1 MSTQP
6 ENTPGEIKAGVEKKT
21 ASNTT
26 NAPTHPAKK
35 AAKRA
40 AQEALS
46 TRGLIIWLTAV
57 LLYTMAVT
65 GRTSFGV
72 ASVEAIEQYHIDATR
87 LAVFASLQLG
97 AYSLS
102 QIPVGLLVDKF
113 GPRKLLIAGALVM
126 GVGQVILAFGSSYPV
141 ALFARVLVG
150 MGDATAFSSLMR
162 LIPAWIPMRLAP
174 MLSQLSGALGQ
185 FGQFLSAV
193 PFLALLHA
201 TSWTTAFFSLGAMGL
216 LLALMAA
223 VLIQDSPDAKGHA
236 KGAAKD
242 TAGDKAAGDKPRND
256 EDFREELAEE
266 IREPEQQPKLS
277 LTHTLREVLT
287 NPTCWHGFFVHW
299 TGLGTLVAFTMLW
312 GVPIMTIGMG
322 QSSGYAGLALTLATV
337 ATVLAG
343 PFVGMLSSRM
353 GRKRWIATVSG
364 SSVTIACW
372 ILLFLPTDPRSAAF
386 GLAFAIVMGTMAPVS
401 NLAFDS
407 VREQVDRSILAT
419 GTGLA
424 NMGGWTAGI
433 IIAQTTGLVLSWA
446 APDEDYAWADFR
458 LAAIAAVAV
467 WMCGVIGIVATR
479 PRTSARSARRISAL
493 RRQKSSAAS

>member
-1 MSTQP
+1 
-6 ENTPGEIKAGVEKKT
+6 
-21 ASNTT
+21 
-26 NAPTHPAKK
+26 
-35 AAKRA
+35 
-40 AQEALS
+40 
-46 TRGLIIWLTAV
+46 
-57 LLYTMAVT
+57 MAVT

-102 QIPVGLLVDKF
+102 QIPVGLMVDKF

-162 LIPAWIPMRLAP
+162 LIPAWIPLRLAP

-223 VLIQDSPDAKGHA
+223 VLIQDSP
-236 KGAAKD
+236 AAKE
-242 TAGDKAAGDKPRND
+242 TARSD
-256 EDFREELAEE
+256 EDLGEEFGEELSEE

-312 GVPIMTIGMG
+312 GVPILTIGMG

-372 ILLFLPTDPRSAAF
+372 ILLFLPVDPRGAAF

-458 LAAIAAVAV
+458 LATIAAVAV
-467 WMCGVIGIVATR
+467 WICGVIGIVATR
-479 PRTSARSARRISAL
+479 PRTSARSARPISAL
-493 RRQKSSAAS
+493 RRQKFSAAS

>member
-6 ENTPGEIKAGVEKKT
+6 ENTPGENKVGGGKKT
-21 ASNTT
+21 ASHTT
-26 NAPTHPAKK
+26 NVSTHLVKK
-35 AAKRA
+35 AAPRA
-40 AQEALS
+40 VQEAFS

-102 QIPVGLLVDKF
+102 QIPVGLMVDKF

-223 VLIQDSPDAKGHA
+223 VLIQDSP
-236 KGAAKD
+236 AAKE
-242 TAGDKAAGDKPRND
+242 TARSD
-256 EDFREELAEE
+256 EDLGEEFGEELSEE

-312 GVPIMTIGMG
+312 GVPILTIGMG

-372 ILLFLPTDPRSAAF
+372 ILLFLPVDPRGAAF

-458 LAAIAAVAV
+458 LATIAAVAV
-467 WMCGVIGIVATR
+467 WICGVIGIVATR

-493 RRQKSSAAS
+493 RRQKISAAS

>member
-6 ENTPGEIKAGVEKKT
+6 ENTPGENKAGVEKKT
-21 ASNTT
+21 ASHTT
-26 NAPTHPAKK
+26 NVSTHPAKK
-35 AAKRA
+35 AAQRA

-102 QIPVGLLVDKF
+102 QIPVGLMVDKF

-223 VLIQDSPDAKGHA
+223 VLIQDSP
-236 KGAAKD
+236 AAKE
-242 TAGDKAAGDKPRND
+242 TAKEIARSD
-256 EDFREELAEE
+256 EDLGEEFGEELSEE

-312 GVPIMTIGMG
+312 GVPILTIGMG

-372 ILLFLPTDPRSAAF
+372 ILLFLPVDPRGAAF
-386 GLAFAIVMGTMAPVS
+386 GLAFAIVMGAMAPVS

-458 LAAIAAVAV
+458 LATIAAVAV
-467 WMCGVIGIVATR
+467 WICGVIGIVATR
-479 PRTSARSARRISAL
+479 PRTSARSAQPISAL
-493 RRQKSSAAS
+493 RRQKFSAAS

>member
-21 ASNTT
+21 ASHTT
-26 NAPTHPAKK
+26 NVSTHPAKK
-35 AAKRA
+35 AAQRA

-102 QIPVGLLVDKF
+102 QIPVGLMVDKF

-162 LIPAWIPMRLAP
+162 LIPAWVPMRLAP

-193 PFLALLHA
+193 PFLALVHA

-223 VLIQDSPDAKGHA
+223 VLIQDSP
-236 KGAAKD
+236 AAKE
-242 TAGDKAAGDKPRND
+242 TAKESAEGKARSD
-256 EDFREELAEE
+256 EKFGEGLSEELSEE

-312 GVPIMTIGMG
+312 GVPILTIGMG

-353 GRKRWIATVSG
+353 GRKRWIATISG
-364 SSVTIACW
+364 SSITIACW
-372 ILLFLPTDPRSAAF
+372 ILLFLPTDPRDAAF
-386 GLAFAIVMGTMAPVS
+386 GLTFAIVMGAMAPVS

-467 WMCGVIGIVATR
+467 WICGVIGIVATR

-493 RRQKSSAAS
+493 RRQKFSAAS

>member
-6 ENTPGEIKAGVEKKT
+6 ENTPGEIKSGVEKMT

-26 NAPTHPAKK
+26 NVSTRPAKK
-35 AAKRA
+35 AAQRA
-40 AQEALS
+40 VAGALS

-102 QIPVGLLVDKF
+102 QIPVGLMVDKF

-126 GVGQVILAFGSSYPV
+126 GVGQVILAFGSNYPV

-216 LLALMAA
+216 LLALVAA
-223 VLIQDSPDAKGHA
+223 VLIQDSPATKEIS
-236 KGAAKD
+236 K
-242 TAGDKAAGDKPRND
+242 
-256 EDFREELAEE
+256 E
-266 IREPEQQPKLS
+266 IREPEQQTKLS

-337 ATVLAG
+337 ATVVAG
-343 PFVGMLSSRM
+343 PFVGIMSARL
-353 GRKRWIATVSG
+353 GRNRWIVTLSG
-364 SSVTIACW
+364 SSLMITCW
-372 ILLFLPTDPRSAAF
+372 IFLFLPTDPRGAAF
-386 GLAFAIVMGTMAPVS
+386 GLTFAIVMGAMAPVS
-401 NLAFDS
+401 NLGFDS

-467 WMCGVIGIVATR
+467 WFCGVVGIVATR

-493 RRQKSSAAS
+493 RRRKNSAAS

>member
-223 VLIQDSPDAKGHA
+223 VLIQDSPDAKETA
-236 KGAAKD
+236 KE
-242 TAGDKAAGDKPRND
+242 TAEGKARSD
-256 EDFREELAEE
+256 EEFGEGLSEELSEE

-337 ATVLAG
+337 ATVVAG
-343 PFVGMLSSRM
+343 PFVGIMSSRM
-353 GRKRWIATVSG
+353 GRNRWIVTITG
-364 SSVTIACW
+364 SSLTIACW
-372 ILLFLPTDPRSAAF
+372 ILLFLPTDPRGAAF
-386 GLAFAIVMGTMAPVS
+386 GLTFAIVMGAMAPVS
-401 NLAFDS
+401 NLGFDS

-479 PRTSARSARRISAL
+479 PRTSARSPRRISAL

>member
-6 ENTPGEIKAGVEKKT
+6 ENTPGENKAGVEKKT
-21 ASNTT
+21 ASHTT
-26 NAPTHPAKK
+26 NVSTHPAKK
-35 AAKRA
+35 AAQRA

-102 QIPVGLLVDKF
+102 QIPVGLMVDKF

-223 VLIQDSPDAKGHA
+223 VLIQDSPASKETS
-236 KGAAKD
+236 K
-242 TAGDKAAGDKPRND
+242 
-256 EDFREELAEE
+256 E

-312 GVPIMTIGMG
+312 GVPILTIGMG

-364 SSVTIACW
+364 SSITIACW
-372 ILLFLPTDPRSAAF
+372 ILLFFPVDPRSAAF
-386 GLAFAIVMGTMAPVS
+386 GLTFAIVMGAMAPVS

-467 WMCGVIGIVATR
+467 WICGVIGIVATR

-493 RRQKSSAAS
+493 RRQKFSAAS

>member
-6 ENTPGEIKAGVEKKT
+6 ENTPGENKVGGGKKT
-21 ASNTT
+21 ASHTT
-26 NAPTHPAKK
+26 NVSTHLVKK
-35 AAKRA
+35 AAPRA
-40 AQEALS
+40 VQEAFS

-102 QIPVGLLVDKF
+102 QIPVGLMVDKF

-223 VLIQDSPDAKGHA
+223 VLIQDSP
-236 KGAAKD
+236 AAKE
-242 TAGDKAAGDKPRND
+242 TARSD
-256 EDFREELAEE
+256 EDLGEEFGEELSEE

-312 GVPIMTIGMG
+312 GVPILTIGMG

-372 ILLFLPTDPRSAAF
+372 ILLFLPVDPRGAAF

-458 LAAIAAVAV
+458 LATIAAVAV
-467 WMCGVIGIVATR
+467 WICGVIGIVATR
-479 PRTSARSARRISAL
+479 PRTSARSARPISAL
-493 RRQKSSAAS
+493 RRQKFSAAS

>member
-6 ENTPGEIKAGVEKKT
+6 ENTPGENKAGVDKKT
-21 ASNTT
+21 ASHTT
-26 NAPTHPAKK
+26 SVSTQPAKK
-35 AAKRA
+35 AAQRA

-102 QIPVGLLVDKF
+102 QIPVGLMVDKF

-162 LIPAWIPMRLAP
+162 LIPAWVPMRLAP

-223 VLIQDSPDAKGHA
+223 VLIQDSP
-236 KGAAKD
+236 AAKE
-242 TAGDKAAGDKPRND
+242 TAKETAEGKARSD
-256 EDFREELAEE
+256 EEFDEGLSEELSEE

-277 LTHTLREVLT
+277 LTRTLREVLT

-337 ATVLAG
+337 ATVMAG

-372 ILLFLPTDPRSAAF
+372 ILLFLPTDPRGAAF
-386 GLAFAIVMGTMAPVS
+386 GLASAIVMGTMAPVS

-467 WMCGVIGIVATR
+467 WICGVIGIVATR
-479 PRTSARSARRISAL
+479 PRTPARSARRISAL
-493 RRQKSSAAS
+493 RRQKFSAAS

>member
-6 ENTPGEIKAGVEKKT
+6 ENTPGENKAGVDKKT
-21 ASNTT
+21 ASHTT
-26 NAPTHPAKK
+26 SVSTQPAKK
-35 AAKRA
+35 AARRA
-40 AQEALS
+40 TQEALS

-102 QIPVGLLVDKF
+102 QIPVGLMVDKF

-223 VLIQDSPDAKGHA
+223 VLIQDSP
-236 KGAAKD
+236 AAKQI
-242 TAGDKAAGDKPRND
+242 R
-256 EDFREELAEE
+256 EE

-277 LTHTLREVLT
+277 LTHTLREVIT

-372 ILLFLPTDPRSAAF
+372 ILLFLPVDPRGAAF

-458 LAAIAAVAV
+458 LAGIAAVAV
-467 WMCGVIGIVATR
+467 WICGVIGIVATR
-479 PRTSARSARRISAL
+479 PRTSVRSARRISAL
-493 RRQKSSAAS
+493 RRQKFSAAS

>member
-6 ENTPGEIKAGVEKKT
+6 ENTPGESKAGVEKKT
-21 ASNTT
+21 ASHTT

-35 AAKRA
+35 AAQRA

-102 QIPVGLLVDKF
+102 QIPVGLMVDKF

-223 VLIQDSPDAKGHA
+223 VLIQDSPDAKA
-236 KGAAKD
+236 TAEGAAKD
-242 TAGDKAAGDKPRND
+242 KTRND
-256 EDFREELAEE
+256 EDL
-266 IREPEQQPKLS
+266 REPEQQPKLS

-337 ATVLAG
+337 ATVVAG
-343 PFVGMLSSRM
+343 PFVGIMSSRM
-353 GRKRWIATVSG
+353 GRNRWIVTITG
-364 SSVTIACW
+364 SSLTIACW
-372 ILLFLPTDPRSAAF
+372 ILLFLPTDPRGAAF
-386 GLAFAIVMGTMAPVS
+386 GLTFAIVMGAMAPVS
-401 NLAFDS
+401 NLGFDS

-479 PRTSARSARRISAL
+479 PRTSARSPRRISAL

>member
-21 ASNTT
+21 ASHTT
-26 NAPTHPAKK
+26 NVSTHPAKK
-35 AAKRA
+35 AAQRA

-102 QIPVGLLVDKF
+102 QIPVGLMVDKF

-236 KGAAKD
+236 KGVAKD
-242 TAGDKAAGDKPRND
+242 KTRND
-256 EDFREELAEE
+256 EDLREELAED

-312 GVPIMTIGMG
+312 GVPILTIGMG

-364 SSVTIACW
+364 SSITIACW
-372 ILLFLPTDPRSAAF
+372 ILLFLPADPRSAAF
-386 GLAFAIVMGTMAPVS
+386 GLTFAIVMGTMAPVS

-467 WMCGVIGIVATR
+467 WIFGVIGIVATR
-479 PRTSARSARRISAL
+479 PRASARSTRRISAL

>member
-6 ENTPGEIKAGVEKKT
+6 ENTPGENKAGVEKKT

-26 NAPTHPAKK
+26 NVSTHPAKK
-35 AAKRA
+35 AAQRA

-46 TRGLIIWLTAV
+46 TRGLVIWLTAV

-102 QIPVGLLVDKF
+102 QIPVGLMVDKF

-223 VLIQDSPDAKGHA
+223 VLIKDSPDV

-242 TAGDKAAGDKPRND
+242 KTRND
-256 EDFREELAEE
+256 EDLREELAED

-312 GVPIMTIGMG
+312 GVPILTIGMG

-364 SSVTIACW
+364 SSITIACW
-372 ILLFLPTDPRSAAF
+372 ILLFLPVDPRGAAF
-386 GLAFAIVMGTMAPVS
+386 GLTFAIVMGAMAPVS

-467 WMCGVIGIVATR
+467 WICGVIGIVATR

-493 RRQKSSAAS
+493 RRQKFSAAS

>member
-1 MSTQP
+1 VSTQP
-6 ENTPGEIKAGVEKKT
+6 ENTPGESKAGVEKKT
-21 ASNTT
+21 ASHTT

-35 AAKRA
+35 AAQRA

-102 QIPVGLLVDKF
+102 QIPVGLMVDKF

-223 VLIQDSPDAKGHA
+223 VLIQDSPDAKA
-236 KGAAKD
+236 TAEGAAKD
-242 TAGDKAAGDKPRND
+242 KTRND
-256 EDFREELAEE
+256 EDL
-266 IREPEQQPKLS
+266 REPEQQPKLS

-337 ATVLAG
+337 ATVVAG
-343 PFVGMLSSRM
+343 PFVGIMSSRM
-353 GRKRWIATVSG
+353 GRNRWIVTITG
-364 SSVTIACW
+364 SSLTIACW
-372 ILLFLPTDPRSAAF
+372 ILLFLPTDPRGAAF
-386 GLAFAIVMGTMAPVS
+386 GLTFAIVMGAMAPVS
-401 NLAFDS
+401 NLGFDS

-479 PRTSARSARRISAL
+479 PRTSARSPRRISAL

>member
-6 ENTPGEIKAGVEKKT
+6 ENTPGENKAGVEKKT
-21 ASNTT
+21 ASHTT
-26 NAPTHPAKK
+26 NVSTHPAKK
-35 AAKRA
+35 AAQRA

-102 QIPVGLLVDKF
+102 QIPVGLMVDKF

-150 MGDATAFSSLMR
+150 MGDATAFSWLMR

-223 VLIQDSPDAKGHA
+223 VLIQDSPASKETS
-236 KGAAKD
+236 K
-242 TAGDKAAGDKPRND
+242 
-256 EDFREELAEE
+256 E

-277 LTHTLREVLT
+277 LTSTLRGVLT

-322 QSSGYAGLALTLATV
+322 QSSGYAGVALTLATA
-337 ATVLAG
+337 ATVVAG
-343 PFVGMLSSRM
+343 PFVGILSSRM

-364 SSVTIACW
+364 SSITIACW
-372 ILLFLPTDPRSAAF
+372 ILLFLPSDPRGATF
-386 GLAFAIVMGTMAPVS
+386 GLTFAIIMGAMAPVS

-458 LAAIAAVAV
+458 LAAIAAVSV
-467 WMCGVIGIVATR
+467 WICGVIGIVATR
-479 PRTSARSARRISAL
+479 PRTSARSARPISAL
-493 RRQKSSAAS
+493 RRQKFSAAS